1 MRKPFRNRSAA
12 AIHDTH
18 IGPNMTP
25 MVDVVMVILI
35 FFMASAALM
44 GPEWLL
50 RTALPSP
57 KAAGS
62 AVLQEIVPVLTVLEA
77 GADGSVVVKL
87 NIGVGDQRKTQEVPI
102 DRIEAAVAALA
113 QSHGADKLAMSLSP
127 GASVSYEA
135 VVRVHEACARAGV
148 ARVGVAPPRDR

>member
-1 MRKPFRNRSAA
+1 MRKPFRNRSAV

-50 RTALPSP
+50 RTALPSR
-57 KAAGS
+57 KAAAS
-62 AVLQEIVPVLTVLEA
+62 AALQDIVPVLATLDSNP
-77 GADGSVVVKL
+77 DGSILVRL
-87 NIGVGDQRKTQEVPI
+87 TIGTGDQRKTQEFPI
-102 DRIEAAVAALA
+102 EEIESTLVALA
-113 QSHGADKLAMSLSP
+113 RTHGADKLAISLSP

-148 ARVGVAPPRDR
+148 ARVGVAPARDR